1 MTSEPAGRA
10 EPADPA
16 ASDASRPERRELG
29 VALALAAGGGV
40 LALLAAGR
48 TWVSVRQPGALPP
61 LDVRYSG
68 SALDGAASTLGL
80 LGLAAVPALLATR
93 RNGRVV
99 LGALLALVGL
109 LTMVAVV
116 AAARA
121 ASDPYPRAAEGVVSS
136 AGGPVD
142 TTLTLWPWV
151 AVFGCLL
158 VLAAGMLTLLR
169 GRRWAA
175 LSAKYDRVAAEAPAA
190 PVEDVTGAQ
199 GWAALDRGEDPTG

>member
-1 MTSEPAGRA
+1 MTAV
-10 EPADPA
+10 PADPA
-16 ASDASRPERRELG
+16 AGGGARPERRELG
-29 VALALAAGGGV
+29 AALALAAGGGV

-61 LDVRYSG
+61 LDVSYSG

-109 LTMVAVV
+109 LTTVAVV
-116 AAARA
+116 VAARA
-121 ASDPYPRAAEGVVSS
+121 ASDPYPSAAEGVVSS

-142 TTLTLWPWV
+142 ATLTLWPWV
-151 AVFGCLL
+151 AVIGCLL

-175 LSAKYDRVAAEAPAA
+175 LSAKYDRAAAAAPAA